1 MGAFINPA
9 LVSTLIT
16 FTVGLIVG
24 ACLGVLI
31 MAAMR
36 MGDE

>member
-16 FTVGLIVG
+16 FTVGLSIG

-31 MAAMR
+31 ASMLR
-36 MGDE
+36 QGDE